1 MTTQVEMTQ
10 QVAISKIH
18 TPEIIITATPKWLL
32 NSIVDTAK
40 KEKDNTVQEPII
52 VIKKG
57 IKYFIIDKFELYEA
71 ALITKQKTIKI
82 SILNSVYD
90 PLVAH
95 IIATSHAKINPI
107 RKIRA
112 IRSMLEGSVANDLL
126 AKTLR
131 LDSYYSMLLGVYF
144 TAKIESMLEKIID
157 HAISIGIAN
166 TEPLFKFFKTIKD
179 SKNPSQIIENIYP
192 QFEGCNKSNFFWST
206 VIAEIMD
213 EPKEK
218 KIGKDLPHDQKFDC
232 KCGISYLISDGNKA
246 EIMLEHDDYIQ
257 IMSVNGDISHPVN
270 YFPEQLSKYI
280 GSQQPVSFKF
290 ASLEDAVKKFKGK
303 KFKVIVLADR
313 DAINRD

>member
-1 MTTQVEMTQ
+1 MTQ
-10 QVAISKIH
+10 LEMIQQVSMSKIH
-18 TPEIIITATPKWLL
+18 TPEIVITATPKWLL

-40 KEKDNTVQEPII
+40 KEKDNAVQDPIT

-57 IKYFIIDKFELYEA
+57 TKYFIIDKFELYEA
-71 ALITKQKTIKI
+71 ALMTKQKTIKI
-82 SILNSVYD
+82 SISNSTHN

-112 IRSMLEGSVANDLL
+112 IRSMLEGSGANDLL

-144 TAKIESMLEKIID
+144 TAKIELMLEKIID

-192 QFEGCNKSNFFWST
+192 LFEGCNKNNFFWST
-206 VIAEIMD
+206 VIAEIVD

-218 KIGKDLPHDQKFDC
+218 KLGKDLPHDRKFEC
-232 KCGISYLISDGNKA
+232 KCGINYLITDGNTA
-246 EIMLEHDDYIQ
+246 EIMLERDNFIQ
-257 IMSVNGDISHPVN
+257 IMSVEGDVSRPVN

-280 GSQQPVSFKF
+280 GNPQQPVSFKF
-290 ASLEDAVKKFKGK
+290 QSLDDAAKKFKGK
-303 KFKVIVLADR
+303 KFKIIILA
-313 DAINRD
+313 NRDDIK